1 MSPLAPPFR
10 IIDQG
15 LRDGTVIPFLG
26 AGSSLGARAAA
37 AAGDDEELDA
47 LPSGSMLSTRLAA
60 TANFPKGAK
69 PDLATVAQY
78 LEVVSSRD
86 DLNREL
92 RQVFARNYEPSRLH
106 HYLASIERPLLIVTT
121 NYDDLIE
128 KAFKRRPYDL
138 VIHTTDKSTSERLL
152 WWPSGAAEPQPV
164 LAKKLYIDLDKRPVI
179 YKMHGAVDQLLAAR
193 DQYVITEDDYVEF
206 LSRLL
211 KKKAVPAIFAEPFQ
225 KRRFLFLGYGL
236 RDWNL
241 RVVLSRIDQAV
252 RGSRVPR
259 SWAIDA
265 KPTTLETRLWQHRG
279 VDFYKLTI
287 EEFLDGIGAP

>member
-37 AAGDDEELDA
+37 AADDDEELDA

-92 RQVFARNYEPSRLH
+92 RHVFARNYEPSRLH
-106 HYLASIERPLLIVTT
+106 RYLA
-121 NYDDLIE
+121 
-128 KAFKRRPYDL
+128 
-138 VIHTTDKSTSERLL
+138 
-152 WWPSGAAEPQPV
+152 
-164 LAKKLYIDLDKRPVI
+164 
-179 YKMHGAVDQLLAAR
+179 
-193 DQYVITEDDYVEF
+193 
-206 LSRLL
+206 
-211 KKKAVPAIFAEPFQ
+211 
-225 KRRFLFLGYGL
+225 
-236 RDWNL
+236 
-241 RVVLSRIDQAV
+241 
-252 RGSRVPR
+252 
-259 SWAIDA
+259 
-265 KPTTLETRLWQHRG
+265 
-279 VDFYKLTI
+279 
-287 EEFLDGIGAP
+287 